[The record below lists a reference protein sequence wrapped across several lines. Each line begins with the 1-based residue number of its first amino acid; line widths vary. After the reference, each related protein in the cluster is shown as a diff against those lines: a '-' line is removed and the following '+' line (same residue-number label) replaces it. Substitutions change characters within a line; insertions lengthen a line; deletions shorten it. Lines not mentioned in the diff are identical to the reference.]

1 MTDHTGRRG
10 RLRLV
15 FERRSGTILA
25 EQSFRAPFH
34 VQRAIHCDERLP
46 EMAYLYVMSTSGGTL
61 GGDSHHMEIVLKE
74 NSMAHVTTQGATRV
88 YETRTEGASLAM
100 DITLAENSYLE
111 FMPDQTIPY
120 GGSSY
125 HQTVSISASRTATLV
140 YVDVV
145 TSGRRAMGE
154 SFRYDMFRTDVTAR
168 DEDGGMIFWDAAVL
182 EPAKRNIAKYGILG
196 DCTVTGSVYV
206 LAPRSH
212 TNILYDGINRLVSGN
227 TAVTGGASMMRDNAG
242 VLVRLLGAET
252 RAVMGVARRVAGV
265 VREEMLGA
273 PLWDDRKS

>member
-1 MTDHTGRRG
+1 MTDQTGRRG
-10 RLRLV
+10 YLRLV
-15 FERRSGTILA
+15 FERQSGTILA

-34 VQRAIHCDERLP
+34 VQRAIHYDEHLP

-61 GGDSHHMEIVLKE
+61 GGDSHRMEIVMRE
-74 NSMAHVTTQGATRV
+74 NAVAHVTTQGANRIYGTHA
-88 YETRTEGASLAM
+88 EGASLAT
-100 DITLAENSYLE
+100 DIAMAADSYLE

-125 HQTVSISASRTATLV
+125 CQTARISASRTATLV

-154 SFRYDMFRTDVTAR
+154 SFQYDVYGADVTAR
-168 DEDGGMIFWDAAVL
+168 DEDGAMIFWDAAFL
-182 EPAKRNIAKYGILG
+182 EPARRNVSRYGILG
-196 DCTVTGSVYV
+196 DYTVTGSVYV
-206 LAPRSH
+206 LAPRSRVPA
-212 TNILYDGINRLVSGN
+212 LYVEINRLVSGN
-227 TAVTGGASMMRDNAG
+227 AAVPGGASVMRDNAG
-242 VLVRLLGAET
+242 VLVRLLGTET

-273 PLWDDRKS
+273 PLLDDRKS

>member
-15 FERRSGTILA
+15 FERKSRTVLA

-61 GGDSHHMEIVLKE
+61 GGDSHSMEIVLKE
-74 NSMAHVTTQGATRV
+74 NAAAHVTTQGATRI
-88 YETRTEGASLAM
+88 YETRARGASLAV

-125 HQTVSISASRTATLV
+125 SQTVGISASRTATLV

-154 SFRYDMFRTDVTAR
+154 SFRYDVFRTDVTAR
-168 DEDGGMIFWDAAVL
+168 YEDGGMIFWDAAVL
-182 EPAKRNIAKYGILG
+182 EPAKRSVATYGILG

-206 LAPRSH
+206 LAPRSR
-212 TNILYDGINRLVSGN
+212 TDALYEGINRLVSGN
-227 TAVTGGASMMRDNAG
+227 AAVTGGASMMRDNAG
-242 VLVRLLGAET
+242 ILTRLLGTET

>member
-15 FERRSGTILA
+15 FERRSGTVLA

-46 EMAYLYVMSTSGGTL
+46 EMAYLYLMSTSGGTL
-61 GGDSHHMEIVLKE
+61 GGDSHRMEIAMKE
-74 NSMAHVTTQGATRV
+74 NTMAHVTTQGATRV
-88 YETRTEGASLAM
+88 YKTHGEGASLAT
-100 DITLAENSYLE
+100 DITLAGNSYLE

-125 HQTVSISASRTATLV
+125 SQTASISASRTATLV
-140 YVDVV
+140 YADVV

-154 SFRYDMFRTDVTAR
+154 SFQYDVFRTDVTAH

-182 EPAKRNIAKYGILG
+182 EPAKRDVAKYGILG
-196 DCTVTGSVYV
+196 DCTVTGSLYV
-206 LAPRSH
+206 LAPRPH
-212 TNILYDGINRLVSGN
+212 TPILYERINRLVSGN
-227 TAVTGGASMMRDNAG
+227 ASVPGGASMMRDNAG
-242 VLVRLLGAET
+242 VLVRLLGSET
-252 RAVMGVARRVAGV
+252 RAVMGVARRVAGA
-265 VREEMLGA
+265 VRDEMLGA

>member
-46 EMAYLYVMSTSGGTL
+46 EMAYLYVMSTSGGIL

-74 NSMAHVTTQGATRV
+74 NAMAHVTTQGATRV
-88 YETRTEGASLAM
+88 YETRTEDASLSM

-125 HQTVSISASRTATLV
+125 HQTASISASRTATLV

-196 DCTVTGSVYV
+196 DCTVTGSLYV

-252 RAVMGVARRVAGV
+252 RAIMGVARRVAGV